1 MTVRVLSTTAIFVAM
16 PFLWACNSSPSTG
29 KSNVPAAR
37 MQTHVRLRCEQHST
51 LLECRALASDEGSSE
66 SSDVTDRVRWTA
78 DTSAVLVEG
87 GRIRPESGGVAT
99 VSAMLM
105 DAAGS
110 PSASVA
116 VVADARSGATRQAY
130 ILEGQVRQF
139 PSAEGVGGAF
149 VSLMGETGLAQS
161 VTTSSQGEVQGQFRF
176 AAVGPGV
183 YQLRAIHDGFR
194 ATVLRVVVPDDMPRT
209 ITLLPE
215 ARSRLPIGAN

>member
-1 MTVRVLSTTAIFVAM
+1 MTVRVLSTIAICVAM
-16 PFLWACNSSPSTG
+16 PFLGACNSAPSTEQ
-29 KSNVPAAR
+29 SRAPAA
-37 MQTHVRLRCEQHST
+37 QTQVRLRCEQRT
-51 LLECRALASDEGSSE
+51 TLECRAIASDEGSSE

-78 DTSAVLVEG
+78 DSSAVIVEG
-87 GRIRPESGGVAT
+87 GHIRPESGGVAK

-110 PSASVA
+110 PSASVM
-116 VVADARSGATRQAY
+116 VVADAASGETHQGY
-130 ILEGQVRQF
+130 VLEGQVRQF

-149 VSLMGETGLAQS
+149 VSLIGETGLAQS
-161 VTTSSQGEVQGQFRF
+161 VTTSSHGEAQGQFRF
-176 AAVGPGV
+176 AAVSRGI

-215 ARSRLPIGAN
+215 ARSRIPAGAN

>member
-1 MTVRVLSTTAIFVAM
+1 MTVRVLSTMAIVVALA
-16 PFLWACNSSPSTG
+16 FLSACNSAPPTEQSRS
-29 KSNVPAAR
+29 PAA
-37 MQTHVRLRCEQHST
+37 QTRVRLRCEQHT
-51 LLECRALASDEGSSE
+51 MLECRALASDEEGSE
-66 SSDVTDRVRWTA
+66 LSDVTDRVRWTA

-110 PSASVA
+110 PSASVMVIA
-116 VVADARSGATRQAY
+116 NPGSGETRQAY

-149 VSLMGETGLAQS
+149 VSLIGETGVAQS
-161 VTTSSQGEVQGQFRF
+161 VTTSSHGDAQGQFRF
-176 AAVGPGV
+176 AAVARGI
-183 YQLRAIHDGFR
+183 YQLRAAHDGFR

-209 ITLLPE
+209 VTLLPD
-215 ARSRLPIGAN
+215 ARSRIPLSGN